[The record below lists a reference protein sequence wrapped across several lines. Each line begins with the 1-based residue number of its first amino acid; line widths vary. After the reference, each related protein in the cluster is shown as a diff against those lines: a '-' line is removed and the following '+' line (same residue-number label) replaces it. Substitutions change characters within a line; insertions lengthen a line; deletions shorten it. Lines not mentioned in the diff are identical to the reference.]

1 MTSRIRTSIL
11 FFFALATLV
20 IASQAGDKN
29 GRLAILSI
37 ENAAKSHSSFV
48 SSMPTMIV
56 TELMQRT
63 GEQLVE
69 RSKIEEAMK
78 ELGLESNGVTTDGSV
93 KIGQWVGAERILLGS
108 FSELEGSYR
117 LDLRIIEVA
126 SGRILAASQA
136 TVRNEIAQLIP
147 AAVKNLGAFLTPK
160 EQTSEESVSIH
171 SALVQN
177 NPSTVETGFL
187 VIRHQIKL
195 SLFTEKNVPFQKVR
209 VYVDRRFAGESPV
222 IKSVNEFYA
231 VFDGKLDV
239 GYHRILLEHGVVDK
253 NGEWKRLLEEQPK
266 EFAIEVYQN
275 RKQVVEYTMK
285 VNSARFEFLDFKI
298 P

>member
-1 MTSRIRTSIL
+1 MTSRIRTSIR
-11 FFFALATLV
+11 FFFALAFLV
-20 IASQAGDKN
+20 IGSQAGETN

-37 ENAAKSHSSFV
+37 ENAAKTHSSFV

-136 TVRNEIAQLIP
+136 TVRSEIAQLIP
-147 AAVKNLGAFLTPK
+147 AAVKNLGSFLTPK
-160 EQTSEESVSIH
+160 AQPSDESVSIH
-171 SALVQN
+171 NAVAQSISASN
-177 NPSTVETGFL
+177 EKGFL

-209 VYVDRRFAGESPV
+209 VYIDRRFAGESPV
-222 IKSVNEFYA
+222 IKSVNDSYV

-239 GYHRILLEHGVVDK
+239 GYHRVVLEHGVVDK
-253 NGEWKRLLEEQPK
+253 NGEWKRLLDEQPK
-266 EFAIEVYQN
+266 EFAIEIYQD
-275 RKQVVEYTMK
+275 RKQIVEYTMK
-285 VNSARFEFLDFKI
+285 VGAARFEFQDFKI